1 MTNGAAIG
9 YMIIAARRAKIDKQ
23 TIQLLELM
31 MAAAMDEVTEQT
43 AEHVYK
49 KS

>member
-9 YMIIAARRAKIDKQ
+9 YMIIAARRAKIDKK

-31 MAAAMDEVTEQT
+31 MATAMDEVTEDV
-43 AEHVYK
+43 AEHVFK
-49 KS
+49 KT